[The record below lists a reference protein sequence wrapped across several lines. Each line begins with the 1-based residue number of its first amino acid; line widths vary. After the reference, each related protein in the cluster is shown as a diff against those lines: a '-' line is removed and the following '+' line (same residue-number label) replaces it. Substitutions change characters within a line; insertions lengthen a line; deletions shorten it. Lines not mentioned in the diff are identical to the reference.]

1 MPTKTERALSMFR
14 EGDFRGA
21 FSIFSTFR
29 VGFTRE
35 ETRTLQIASESLGG
49 HDRFYRRIGIDT
61 NAEISKA
68 KELIRTKYT
77 KSNDKQREF

>member
-1 MPTKTERALSMFR
+1 MQTKTERALSMFR

-29 VGFTRE
+29 IGFTME
-35 ETRTLQIASESLGG
+35 EIRTLQIASKSLGG
-49 HDRFYRRIGIDT
+49 HAVFYRSIGIDT
-61 NAEISKA
+61 AAEVRKA

-77 KSNDKQREF
+77 KSNDE

>member
-1 MPTKTERALSMFR
+1 MFR

-29 VGFTRE
+29 MGFTRE
-35 ETRTLQIASESLGG
+35 EVRTLQIASESLGG
-49 HDRFYRRIGIDT
+49 HDGFYRRIGIDT